1 VAHFSTTSNTSTTST
16 AGISSLANQFNL
28 GKRMEKLCYEAIDD
42 GIFFG
47 ILQLACSWSSGL
59 LFLVINSFFLVKSG
73 RTACQVLRW
82 VCLLGVPFLI
92 PFLSLKVIEASCR

>member
-1 VAHFSTTSNTSTTST
+1 
-16 AGISSLANQFNL
+16 
-28 GKRMEKLCYEAIDD
+28 MEKLCYEAIDD

-59 LFLVINSFFLVKSG
+59 LFLVINSFFLGQIRKDSLSSL
-73 RTACQVLRW
+73 T
-82 VCLLGVPFLI
+82 LGVPFLI